1 MSDAHAMELVL
12 VVVPVRDEERRVGR
26 CLDALKVAVDRVAGT
41 GSSAGVPDGARPRVR
56 TVVVLDRCVDRS
68 AQIVAERS
76 WAEAVVSTVGRVGA
90 ARAFGV
96 RAGLAGETVA
106 PHRIWIA
113 TTDADSRVPPDWL
126 THQLDLARQGAEVF
140 RGLVEP
146 DIEECGRAAYEV
158 WQSRYLRRDGHPH
171 VHGAS
176 LGVRA
181 DAYATCGGFDPH
193 AEVGEDVTLS
203 RNAELRSLAVIA
215 SAQATVATSG
225 RLLGRVSGGGFAA
238 YLAGSRP
245 PVAVQGSR
253 E

>member
-1 MSDAHAMELVL
+1 MTPERGIRLVL
-12 VVVPVRDEERRVGR
+12 VVVPVRDEERLVGP
-26 CLDALKVAVDRVAGT
+26 CLDALDVAVGRVAAA
-41 GSSAGVPDGARPRVR
+41 SSYAAPGLPVRVR

-68 AQIVAERS
+68 AEVVAERP
-76 WAEAVVSTVGRVGA
+76 WAETVVSTAGRVGA

-96 RAGLAGETVA
+96 QVGLSTEDVA

-126 THQLDLARQGAEVF
+126 THQLDLAQAGAQMF

-146 DIEECGRAAYEV
+146 DIQECGPAAYDM
-158 WQSRYLRRDGHPH
+158 WQSRYLRCDGHPH

-181 DAYATCGGFDPH
+181 DAYQTCGGFDPL
-193 AEVGEDVTLS
+193 AMVDEDVRLF
-203 RNAELRSLAVIA
+203 RNAEERSLAIIA
-215 SAQATVATSG
+215 SATATVATSG
-225 RLLGRVSGGGFAA
+225 RLLGRVDGPSFAA
-238 YLAGSRP
+238 YLSNARAR
-245 PVAVQGSR
+245 VAADGLR